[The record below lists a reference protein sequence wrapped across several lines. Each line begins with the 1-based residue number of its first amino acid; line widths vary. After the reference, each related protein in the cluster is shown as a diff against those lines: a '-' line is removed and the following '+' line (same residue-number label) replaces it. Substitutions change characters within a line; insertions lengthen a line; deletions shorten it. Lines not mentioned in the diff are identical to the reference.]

1 MMDDITTTSE
11 NKEEKIN
18 TSFTNN
24 PSKEGRLVTSQVITV
39 EHSLEIISDLISE
52 IEAKDPQTQ
61 TQEEVIIENSKQ
73 ATYKYR
79 FSLYKKSSVPVPG
92 ALTSQLKLFQS
103 FFRSVKATEHSE
115 KILAIRSDV
124 QIYPLTTTDQIMN
137 LEHTGLF
144 NYFKPNKRSQKT
156 IAGDFFDQTKHTFK
170 AFQEHPAM
178 NTWLMQFGYN
188 IAKNSCQTAD
198 MVRIGFLS
206 RVRGFTLRN
215 DFQDFITSS
224 PEWRETPFQFR
235 FYFDATGTKGRTAH
249 ILMIDVDRPNIEIGL
264 QFFQHWFNGTA
275 SNSPNN
281 IAYMF
286 WPLYKKTYSDTDR
299 LKIIVDHHHYIG
311 TDSVVAMKGLH
322 PLETVVCLI
331 NGVHTTIRRLLL
343 SMPAQGTATGKLFL
357 QVERQLTN
365 EWLLCSFIS

>member
-1 MMDDITTTSE
+1 MMDDITTTSK

-18 TSFTNN
+18 TSSTNN

-39 EHSLEIISDLISE
+39 EHSLEIISDLISK
-52 IEAKDPQTQ
+52 IEAEDPPTQ
-61 TQEEVIIENSKQ
+61 TQEEVIIENPKQ

-103 FFRSVKATEHSE
+103 FFRSVKATDHSA

-124 QIYPLTTTDQIMN
+124 QIYPLTITDQIMN

-224 PEWRETPFQFR
+224 PEWRETPFQF
-235 FYFDATGTKGRTAH
+235 
-249 ILMIDVDRPNIEIGL
+249 
-264 QFFQHWFNGTA
+264 
-275 SNSPNN
+275 
-281 IAYMF
+281 
-286 WPLYKKTYSDTDR
+286 
-299 LKIIVDHHHYIG
+299 
-311 TDSVVAMKGLH
+311 
-322 PLETVVCLI
+322 
-331 NGVHTTIRRLLL
+331 
-343 SMPAQGTATGKLFL
+343 
-357 QVERQLTN
+357 
-365 EWLLCSFIS
+365 